1 MPKPLSKDQ
10 LINIRRELHQQ
21 AELSGDE
28 KETASLISKILSR
41 FEPDTLHTELG
52 GHGIL
57 ASFYAEDSGE
67 KKAPSILLRAE
78 LDAIPVHE
86 QIDREYRSRKN
97 GVMHGCGHDGHMT
110 ILLGLASHI
119 GSRPPKDLNIHILFQ
134 PAEETGEG
142 AENILNEAI
151 LHELKIDMGY
161 ALHNLP
167 GFEEGTVLL
176 KPGLFA
182 VASTGL
188 EIELKGR
195 SSHAA
200 EPEKG
205 INPSSMVESVLNR
218 VGKRVEAYL
227 DESPTHKV
235 ACTYIR
241 MGERAFGVSPGNAK
255 IGYTLRSGSDER
267 LEKMVNGLE
276 ELMSELNQATELDIS
291 SRRVEPFRST
301 INDSQG
307 IRRIRD
313 ACTSEKI
320 PALELEEPFLWSED
334 FGRFGEKFPVVLFG
348 LGAGVNWE
356 PLHSGEFDFNENLIE
371 RGVEVFKAIIDTYS
385 LK

>member
-1 MPKPLSKDQ
+1 MPQPLSKDQ

-21 AELSGDE
+21 PELSGDE
-28 KETASLISKILSR
+28 KKTASLISKLLGQ
-41 FEPDTLHTELG
+41 FEPDSLHTELG

-57 ASFYAEDSGE
+57 ASFYADDPG
-67 KKAPSILLRAE
+67 KKAAPSILFRAE

-86 QIDREYRSRKN
+86 QINREYRSRKS

-110 ILLGLASHI
+110 ILLGLASRI
-119 GSRPPKDLNIHILFQ
+119 GSHRPKDLTIHMLFQ

-142 AENILNEAI
+142 AGNILNESI
-151 LHELKIDMGY
+151 LNELKIDMGY

-167 GFEEGTVLL
+167 GFEEGCVLL

-182 VASTGL
+182 VASAGL
-188 EIELKGR
+188 EIELSGR

-218 VGKRVEAYL
+218 VRKRVEPFL

-241 MGERAFGVSPGNAK
+241 MGERAFGVSPGDAN

-267 LEKMVNGLE
+267 LQKMLKGLE
-276 ELMSELNQATELDIS
+276 DLMNELNQATELDIS
-291 SRRVEPFRST
+291 SRRVEPFGST
-301 INDSQG
+301 INDPQG
-307 IRRIRD
+307 IRYIRD
-313 ACTSEKI
+313 ACAKEGI
-320 PALELEEPFLWSED
+320 PFLELDEPFLWSED

-356 PLHSGEFDFNENLIE
+356 PLHSGKFDFNENLIE

-385 LK
+385 RK